1 MKRLHHI
8 QLGAVFAILLA
19 ALLFAAPEVAAQA
32 IPIDIPD
39 TPGESPGDREREKRE
54 ERHRA
59 AFSRIFGTTSLSAS
73 PVLTGPGFFVDTVV
87 EGAVEIGGGDA
98 LFMMLGARH
107 ATDDPWAPR
116 LGGAHEVD
124 GETGSLFAFGYELGL
139 AKFSTH
145 PLIGRSAVSMSVG
158 GLQGDADMMFVDVSP
173 RYIIRPNIYWSFPVG
188 FRLTATLLGD
198 RAEAIGS
205 AGITFGVRRHFG
217 QRSRLE

>member
-8 QLGAVFAILLA
+8 RLSAVFAILLA
-19 ALLFAAPEVAAQA
+19 AQLLAAPEAAAQA
-32 IPIDIPD
+32 IPVDIPD

-59 AFSRIFGTTSLSAS
+59 AFSRFFGTTSLSAS
-73 PVLTGPGFFVDTVV
+73 PVLTGPGLFVDTVV
-87 EGAVEIGGGDA
+87 EGAVEVGGGDA
-98 LFMMLGARH
+98 LFLMLGARH

-116 LGGAHEVD
+116 LGD
-124 GETGSLFAFGYELGL
+124 GHDEASGSLFAFGYELGL
-139 AKFSTH
+139 AKFSSH
-145 PLIGRSAVSMSVG
+145 PLIGKSALSVSVG